1 MQHPFLMTEFFI
13 KLLMAKVSKKNS
25 SGARAKLGRLR
36 HARVS
41 IDESTTMTT
50 PVAPD
55 KAFETERGD
64 EVRRAH
70 SSARHG
76 RSSAAAAAAAASPSR
91 TLQRA

>member
-1 MQHPFLMTEFFI
+1 MHHPFLMTEFFI
-13 KLLMAKVSKKNS
+13 KLLIAEKFQKKNS
-25 SGARAKLGRLR
+25 RPQSYHRAGGTR
-36 HARVS
+36 
-41 IDESTTMTT
+41 ESTTMTT